1 MQESKTLTDISV
13 VIPARNA
20 AATISETLRS
30 VLDQDRLAEL
40 IVVDDGSTDATV
52 AVVTAICDPRIRVIP
67 GPCTGIANALNAGF
81 WAATSC
87 YVARCDADDLYLP
100 GRLRKQADW
109 LDGNPCYI
117 AVSGGFLS
125 LDRKGNRLAELAS
138 HGQARDVT
146 NVLKDG
152 QAVTHLCTWLMRRE
166 AVLAS
171 GGARSWFETAEDID
185 LQVRLA
191 FQGRVWHVPRPVYG
205 YRLHEA
211 SITHSR
217 KAAQLAFYDQAVRS
231 FAAERRATGT
241 DALDRDDPPP
251 LSDFQTIAGARNH
264 AKDQIIGHLT
274 SQAWADFR
282 QGRRGE
288 GIKNIVRALARQP
301 FKGKLWKSLL
311 LMLTRSLSGQGEPKG

>member
-1 MQESKTLTDISV
+1 MTDISV

-20 AATISETLRS
+20 AETIAQTLRS
-30 VLDQDRLAEL
+30 VLDQDRLAEI

-52 AVVTAICDPRIRVIP
+52 AIVTAIRDLRIRVIP
-67 GPCTGIANALNAGF
+67 GPRTGIANALNAGF
-81 WAATSC
+81 RAATSC

-100 GRLRKQADW
+100 GRLREQADW
-109 LDGNPCYI
+109 LNRNPYYI

-125 LDRKGNRLAELAS
+125 IDRKGNRLAELACQ
-138 HGQARDVT
+138 GPDRDVT
-146 NVLKDG
+146 DVLQNG

-191 FQGRVWHVPRPVYG
+191 FQGHIWHAPGPVYG

-217 KAAQLAFYDQAVRS
+217 KAAQLAFYDQAVKA

-241 DALDRDDPPP
+241 DALDRDEPPQLP
-251 LSDFQTIAGARNH
+251 DFQTTAGGQNYATN
-264 AKDQIIGHLT
+264 QIVGHLT

-282 QGRRGE
+282 RGRRGE
-288 GIKNIVRALARQP
+288 GIKSILRALARQP
-301 FKGKLWKSLL
+301 FRGNLWKSLL
-311 LMLTRSLSGQGEPKG
+311 LMLTRSLSGQGGPKG